1 MGYTG
6 SWVWD
11 VPSGR
16 PVYWSA
22 EMHRIHGRDP
32 AEGPPSVDEYRLLH
46 PAESWSRWMAEVQRS
61 VQGQTEID
69 FECSIDVAGGSVK
82 KVRIFGRPI
91 LGAPNQVTE
100 IIGWTT
106 ESSGQAEEVFMES
119 GASEDSVHQVIDL
132 IPTLVWSSRPDGSV
146 NFFNRVWLDYTGLT
160 AEQALDWQW
169 KDIFHP
175 DDVSTVSSYWQTL
188 LASEQPGEIEARL
201 RRFDGQYRWFLFRVK
216 PVRDRFG
223 RVIKWY
229 GINTDIE
236 DRKRAEDALRA
247 SERSFRLIVD
257 TIPALV
263 CTMTPAG
270 AVEMVNQQVLD
281 YFGKSGEEMRNWSS
295 MGAVHQDDLE
305 NVIAKW
311 RYSTENG
318 FPYDIEHRV
327 RRADGVY
334 RWFHV
339 RGLPLRDLN
348 GNIIRW
354 YVLLADV
361 DDHKRAE
368 QALREKEAHLRG
380 VLETI
385 PALVSQSAS
394 DGRLEYVNERALE
407 YFGENLERAGFGV
420 IHPDD
425 REDHLQR
432 WLSCLKSGQPFE
444 NTYRLRRA
452 DGAYRWF
459 YVRVEAVRDQEGR
472 VANWYTVSL
481 DINDRRE
488 LEDALRS
495 TYRRLSAA
503 LQIATIAELS
513 ASIAHEINQPLASV
527 VANGHAC
534 LTWLSSDPP
543 NLSRARVTAERIIRD
558 GNAASETVERI
569 RALFKQAPPA
579 MALADINEII
589 VEVLNLIVDEARATG
604 ISVEKDFAS
613 DLPMIVVDR
622 VQIQQTLINL
632 AHNAI
637 EAMEGIT
644 DRPKILSFTS
654 RREGGDLLI
663 QVRDSGRGM
672 ANSTS
677 IFDPFV
683 TTKPNGMGMG
693 LSICRSTVEA
703 HGGRLWA
710 NANEGAGTTFSF
722 TLPIHPRKPA

>member
-1 MGYTG
+1 
-6 SWVWD
+6 
-11 VPSGR
+11 
-16 PVYWSA
+16 
-22 EMHRIHGRDP
+22 
-32 AEGPPSVDEYRLLH
+32 
-46 PAESWSRWMAEVQRS
+46 
-61 VQGQTEID
+61 
-69 FECSIDVAGGSVK
+69 
-82 KVRIFGRPI
+82 
-91 LGAPNQVTE
+91 
-100 IIGWTT
+100 
-106 ESSGQAEEVFMES
+106 
-119 GASEDSVHQVIDL
+119 
-132 IPTLVWSSRPDGSV
+132 VWSSRPDGYV
-146 NFFNRVWLDYTGLT
+146 NFFNRVWLDYMGLT

-175 DDVSTVSSYWQTL
+175 DDVGTVSSYWQTL
-188 LASEQPGEIEARL
+188 LVSEQPGEIEARL

-295 MGAVHQDDLE
+295 TGAVHRDDVE

-311 RYSTENG
+311 LYSTEKG

-361 DDHKRAE
+361 DDRKRAE

-432 WLSCLKSGQPFE
+432 WLSCLESGQPFE

-589 VEVLNLIVDEARATG
+589 VEVLNLIVDEARASG

-632 AHNAI
+632 ARNAI

-677 IFDPFV
+677 IFDPFF

-722 TLPIHPRKPA
+722 TLPIHPAKPA